1 MCNYTLARSNKDFR
15 SCKSN
20 ELSAKDLLKLEI
32 IDEIIPEPLGG
43 AHRDKDLILDNVRNA
58 IDRNLSKFLTLNEE
72 EILNQRK
79 NKFLDIGRNK
89 GFTTN
94 TTHQDKL
101 TIKNNLFQNLIL
113 KIKSNK
119 KLFVST
125 TSILLLLILLTV
137 IF

>member
-1 MCNYTLARSNKDFR
+1 MK
-15 SCKSN
+15 
-20 ELSAKDLLKLEI
+20 LSAKDLLKLEI

-58 IDRNLSKFLTLNEE
+58 LDRNLNKFLTLNEE

-89 GFTTN
+89 GFSTN
-94 TTHQDKL
+94 ASHQDKL
-101 TIKNNLFQNLIL
+101 TIKHNPLQNLISN
-113 KIKSNK
+113 IKLNK
-119 KLFVST
+119 KLFIST

>member
-1 MCNYTLARSNKDFR
+1 MCIRDRTKTLEAAKAM
-15 SCKSN
+15 K
-20 ELSAKDLLKLEI
+20 LSAKDLLKLEI

-89 GFTTN
+89 GFATN
-94 TTHQDKL
+94 ATHQDKL
-101 TIKNNLFQNLIL
+101 TIKNNLFQNLTL

-119 KLFVST
+119 KLFIST

>member
-1 MCNYTLARSNKDFR
+1 M
-15 SCKSN
+15 
-20 ELSAKDLLKLEI
+20 
-32 IDEIIPEPLGG
+32 GG

-94 TTHQDKL
+94 ATYQDKL

-119 KLFVST
+119 KLFIST
-125 TSILLLLILLTV
+125 ASILLLLILLTV